1 MTKLAFYKLKVK
13 SSLTDSA
20 DILQAFL
27 VKLCQTNESLPILHT
42 VPHMYC
48 CLHID
53 LELHRVVHFHQSRY
67 FELLY
72 ITDFELLFTGPVFV
86 EFPIDTLY
94 PYELVRREIG
104 MKEKG
109 PVNFVQ
115 RIINW

>member
-42 VPHMYC
+42 VSHMYC

-53 LELHRVVHFHQSRY
+53 LELHRVVHFHQSKY
-67 FELLY
+67 FKLLY
-72 ITDFELLFTGPVFV
+72 VTDFELLFTGPVFV